1 MTAAPEVNAQAE
13 VGARPA
19 GAIVSRCRL
28 IIDSER
34 FQFFIVGVIIVNAI
48 SLGMYT
54 FGSVEQSLGPTL
66 ALVDTIC
73 LVIYVVELVIR
84 IISYGRDPADFFK
97 SGWNIFDLV
106 VIGSVFVPG
115 LSSQTAIL
123 RVLRV
128 LRLLRRAAWSLRVP
142 LVVGVAEG
150 ARFSQPPYNVKGTL
164 GRSICCWLASAL
176 CSAIALVGERAS
188 RRAGVPRCDVD
199 LQVVDRLAE
208 SL

>member
-1 MTAAPEVNAQAE
+1 MTAPPEVNAQAE

-19 GAIVSRCRL
+19 GAIVSRCRS

-66 ALVDTIC
+66 ALVDTVC

-128 LRLLRRAAWSLRVP
+128 LRVLTPV
-142 LVVGVAEG
+142 
-150 ARFSQPPYNVKGTL
+150 
-164 GRSICCWLASAL
+164 I
-176 CSAIALVGERAS
+176 
-188 RRAGVPRCDVD
+188 
-199 LQVVDRLAE
+199 
-208 SL
+208 